1 MCGFTAIIGS
11 GKHNQD
17 GQWCPKLI
25 DGIDRDLYHRGPD
38 DGRIMCHS
46 NSVLIFRRLAIIDPH
61 AQSNQPMRDETGRYE
76 LVFNGEIYNYK
87 TLRYELEG
95 FGCVFR
101 TKGDTETLLQGFILW
116 GPGVF
121 ARLEG
126 MFSCVIIDHNLQQGY
141 AARDSFGI
149 KPLYLTRK
157 DGYTAFASEARPLR
171 RLINRSE
178 IDANALSEL
187 LMHRFAAGRLSN
199 YRDIDLLPGG
209 RFARFR
215 LDGSEWSETVFSDPL
230 DTLNPS
236 EQLDE
241 ETVLAQCEEAISQSI
256 KDHMQSDV
264 GYALQLSGGV
274 DSSLVLAMTSK
285 YADQPLDSYAVSI
298 NDDRYDEGKWR
309 DMVTLQYPVRHKNI
323 SLSGEDFAEALPDAV
338 KYMDG
343 PVPHFGCVMLKL
355 LCKELARK
363 HKVVL
368 TGEGADEFFGG
379 YDRYARWQQLDKFNR
394 IAKLVPGVLW
404 PFLQRYKFLHRFH
417 GNDAAV
423 VSSIYFDFMQM
434 QSMFPELNW
443 QGGAREETARRFNDF
458 PTRMMAVD
466 QTSYLSSLLM
476 RQDKMAMSAS
486 VEARVPFTHLPLA
499 RIVNSIG
506 MGLRVPGGET
516 KPLLKQIAAK
526 WLPKDV
532 VFRRKVGLNLP
543 LDEWLRDEQGLG
555 GYLPLLTESSSRLG
569 QYANQKILRSMVE
582 NFRRGS
588 STPGMPPL
596 AHLVNIELWLRS
608 SEDLEIG
615 TVSASLAKKSKNV
628 PATTIN

>member
-1 MCGFTAIIGS
+1 MCGFAAIIGS
-11 GKHNQD
+11 GNYNQE
-17 GQWCPKLI
+17 GQWCPKLLE
-25 DGIDRDLYHRGPD
+25 DIDRDLYHRGPD
-38 DGRIMCHS
+38 DGRVICHS
-46 NSVLIFRRLAIIDPH
+46 NCALIFRRLAIIDPEAH
-61 AQSNQPMRDETGRYE
+61 SNQPMRDETGRYE

-87 TLRYELEG
+87 TLRSELEG
-95 FGCVFR
+95 VGCVFR
-101 TKGDTETLLQGFILW
+101 TKGDTEALLQGFIIW
-116 GPGVF
+116 GADVF

-126 MFSCVIIDHNLQQGY
+126 MFSCVIIDHDLQQGY

-149 KPLYLTRK
+149 KPLYITRK

-178 IDANALSEL
+178 IDADALSEL

-199 YRDIDLLPGG
+199 YQDIELLPGG
-209 RFARFR
+209 RFVRFR
-215 LDGSEWSETVFSDPL
+215 LSGKEWSETVFSDPL
-230 DTLNPS
+230 DTLHPREN
-236 EQLDE
+236 LDK
-241 ETVLAQCEEAISQSI
+241 ETVLAQCENAISQSI

-285 YADQPLDSYAVSI
+285 YANRPLDSYAVSI
-298 NDDRYDEGKWR
+298 DDDRYDEGKWR
-309 DMVTLQYPVRHKNI
+309 DMVTQQYPVRHKNI
-323 SLSGEDFAEALPDAV
+323 SLTGKDFAEALPDAV

-355 LCKELARK
+355 LCKELAQN

-379 YDRYARWQQLDKFNR
+379 YDRYARWQQLLKFNR
-394 IAKLVPGVLW
+394 IAKLVPRTLW

-417 GNDAAV
+417 RNDAAI

-434 QSMFPELNW
+434 QSMFPDLNW
-443 QGGAREETARRFNDF
+443 QGGAREETARRFSNF

-543 LDEWLRDEQGLG
+543 LDEWLKDEQGLG
-555 GYLPLLTESSSRLG
+555 RYLPLLTESSSRLG
-569 QYANQKILRSMVE
+569 KYADQKILRTMVE

-588 STPGMPPL
+588 QTPGMPPL

-615 TVSASLAKKSKNV
+615 TVSASLAKKAKNT
-628 PATTIN
+628 PATAIS